1 MATSPTDETEL
12 KQALNDQTVAIEELQ
27 VLMQALFDQ
36 QTSLLVREMCRTA
49 NRREPKEGQVCTV
62 LTPMPTIDE
71 LDQLEEKTMV
81 SVNPDEDQT
90 PSAEDEAEENQN
102 HLQVPH
108 DTRLSTQSTVTQRST
123 TTGIDV
129 VALNTSDSMNPV
141 QRLPVSEVVQAAST
155 LSTSK
160 RDSGRYTFVRANMDQ
175 HQERATSVALE
186 RGINGAVNL
195 ARRASQYQPHIDQSN
210 ANSQFLFNLVTS
222 RRFMHGMMLVIL
234 LNLILLGIEVE
245 ISSKKSLDDIS
256 PFFFIA
262 NIIIVCVYVI
272 EMLLKMTAFGVAG
285 FFLGTERAWNN
296 FDFAIILVSVIETL
310 GEVVATATAASSNVE
325 SNFFR
330 VVRFIRLARA
340 LRGIRVIRLIHY
352 VGALRTLVFAII
364 STAAS
369 LFWTLVL
376 LCLVFYIFGVIL
388 AQITSD
394 HCRLTAQLAS
404 GDPNAVPSCTGDDG
418 KALTLYWSGV
428 LESMFT
434 LFMVVSGGVNWE
446 DIVRPL
452 QKIGTTAVVCLV
464 AYIIISVFTIL
475 NVVTGVFCNTAIES
489 AHADR
494 DIAIMKQLLK
504 KQKQVNALKEIFQE
518 IDHQNSE
525 SVNILD
531 LKAALEGKKLS
542 TFMESLGINTE
553 DIWTLFM
560 IIDADESGEI
570 TLDEFVTGCM
580 QLHGPA
586 KSLQLAKMSYENK
599 VTRREISRLGK
610 QVAVILKYFN
620 LQDNVRLSSGSSM
633 H

>member
-1 MATSPTDETEL
+1 MPHAFETVVLSSYEGQWEEDQPDGEGSYKWSDGSSYEGNMEEGKMHGQGRFVWPDGSSYEGSWFQGALHGQGRFDSRFDGGRYMQGQFHYNCFQKSDGRWIDILQHIKSHELREILEGNPLTQRVEPETAKKTKTKATKTTKGASCGGSILDYVLGPYPIREL

-272 EMLLKMTAFGVAG
+272 EMLLKMTAFGVA
-285 FFLGTERAWNN
+285 
-296 FDFAIILVSVIETL
+296 
-310 GEVVATATAASSNVE
+310 
-325 SNFFR
+325 
-330 VVRFIRLARA
+330 
-340 LRGIRVIRLIHY
+340 
-352 VGALRTLVFAII
+352 
-364 STAAS
+364 
-369 LFWTLVL
+369 
-376 LCLVFYIFGVIL
+376 
-388 AQITSD
+388 
-394 HCRLTAQLAS
+394 
-404 GDPNAVPSCTGDDG
+404 
-418 KALTLYWSGV
+418 
-428 LESMFT
+428 
-434 LFMVVSGGVNWE
+434 
-446 DIVRPL
+446 
-452 QKIGTTAVVCLV
+452 
-464 AYIIISVFTIL
+464 
-475 NVVTGVFCNTAIES
+475 
-489 AHADR
+489 
-494 DIAIMKQLLK
+494 
-504 KQKQVNALKEIFQE
+504 
-518 IDHQNSE
+518 
-525 SVNILD
+525 
-531 LKAALEGKKLS
+531 
-542 TFMESLGINTE
+542 
-553 DIWTLFM
+553 
-560 IIDADESGEI
+560 
-570 TLDEFVTGCM
+570 
-580 QLHGPA
+580 
-586 KSLQLAKMSYENK
+586 
-599 VTRREISRLGK
+599 
-610 QVAVILKYFN
+610 
-620 LQDNVRLSSGSSM
+620 
-633 H
+633 